1 MERIPERVDS
11 TFRYIL
17 VAAKRA
23 EQLMRGARAKVEV
36 ANPTAAKVAMREV
49 TENLIDWDYGHP
61 GGPDVLMLEVKQ
73 PGRTFFANLTVTW

>member
-36 ANPTAAKVAMREV
+36 ANPKAAKIAMREV
-49 TENLIDWDYGHP
+49 TENLIDWDYGP
-61 GGPDVLMLEVKQ
+61 MPQ
-73 PGRTFFANLTVTW
+73 PEPVPAAEGEAPASEESGV